1 MYSLG
6 PQVTVCDRGDNEI
19 SQKFSKYL
27 EKAPIRPSQEYIKAL
42 YSVWLTKIEASLVG
56 GLNKENEKYI

>member
-1 MYSLG
+1 MTEVTTKFRRSFLNIWKRPLLG
-6 PQVTVCDRGDNEI
+6 P
-19 SQKFSKYL
+19 
-27 EKAPIRPSQEYIKAL
+27 IKAL